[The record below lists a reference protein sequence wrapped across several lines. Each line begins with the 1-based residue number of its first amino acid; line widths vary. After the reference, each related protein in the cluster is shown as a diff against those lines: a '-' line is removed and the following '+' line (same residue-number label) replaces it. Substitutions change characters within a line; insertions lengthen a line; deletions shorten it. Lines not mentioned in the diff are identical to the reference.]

1 MRKFHIDSF
10 AKYESSSLHVLG
22 IVLFFVSLL
31 MVPPMIVGIHFGDN
45 LGIYIV
51 PMVIGLVIS
60 VPLVLFFRNP
70 SVMRPV
76 DGLLMVIELWLAL
89 FIFGTIPYLIY
100 GMGFVDSVFESVSGF
115 TTAGATIV
123 ANLGAMPNGLLVWRA
138 MTQWVGGII
147 VVMFFMFIIPM
158 VVSGGRSLL
167 QNEMSG
173 SGAGNLYL
181 KMGKAAKQYILVYL
195 ILTVVYFIILML
207 LGLSAMESSTIALCV
222 ISTGGFMVTNDS
234 FTGYP
239 AVIKIAV
246 IFFMLISATNF
257 YLIYRMVTKREFK
270 AVARNNEFNVMCA
283 WFFGLSILICII
295 MAISGIWTADSPWES
310 VVDVFFSVISIG
322 TTTGFTTLDYTSEWP
337 FIGLTVL
344 LMVMFVG
351 GSAGSTAGGVKIK
364 RAIILVKSM
373 VNELRQTIHPSAVYG
388 VRVDKKG
395 VDDSVV
401 HSATVIILMFFLTI
415 FFGAMVFDTIMN
427 MDEALFASVALV
439 SGTGPGM
446 GSLFGDYTSL
456 PNWAKLFACIL
467 MFLGRME
474 IVSVLVFL
482 TPGFWKELVGAKG
495 IQEFRKNVASVR
507 DRIKNRGDKDA
518 ESEGEELPEEGSE
531 DITPEPQPQP

>member
-1 MRKFHIDSF
+1 MRKFQIDSF

-31 MVPPMIVGIHFGDN
+31 MIPPMLVGIHFGDN
-45 LGIYIV
+45 LVIYIM
-51 PMVIGLVIS
+51 PMIIGLVIS
-60 VPLVLFFRNP
+60 VPLVLFFKNP

-76 DGLLMVIELWLAL
+76 DGLLMVIECWLAL
-89 FIFGTIPYLIY
+89 FVFGIIPYLVY

-123 ANLGAMPNGLLVWRA
+123 ADLGSMPNGLLVWRA

-181 KMGKAAKQYILVYL
+181 KMGKAAKQYIIVYL
-195 ILTVVYFIILML
+195 ILTVVYFAILML

-222 ISTGGFMVTNDS
+222 ISTGGFMITNDS
-234 FTGYP
+234 FSGYD

-246 IFFMLISATNF
+246 IFFMLLSATNF
-257 YLIYRMVTKREFK
+257 YLTYRMVTKRDFK
-270 AVARNNEFNVMCA
+270 AVARNNEFNVMCV
-283 WFFGLSILICII
+283 WFIGLSILICII

-351 GSAGSTAGGVKIK
+351 GSAGSTAGGVKIN

-373 VNELRQTIHPSAVYG
+373 LNELRQTIHPSAVYG
-388 VRVDKKG
+388 VRVDNKG
-395 VDDSVV
+395 VDDSLV
-401 HSATVIILMFFLTI
+401 HSATVIIMMFFLTM

-456 PNWAKLFACIL
+456 PNWAKLFACVL
-467 MFLGRME
+467 MFLGRLE

-482 TPGFWKELVGAKG
+482 TPGFWKELIGSKG
-495 IQEFRKNVASVR
+495 IKEFRKNVASVR
-507 DRIKNRGDKDA
+507 DRIRNRGEEDA
-518 ESEGEELPEEGSE
+518 EADGEELPEDG
-531 DITPEPQPQP
+531 PEVIPPEADPQR